1 MSGDWITATGANSS
15 PVERERDTLIER
27 AILRDGRPLDALGIV
42 AEQTGTRWKIE
53 ILGRDELLERLDTR
67 ARITSSVEGAKMVK
81 ENAAWIR
88 GLPRGVCPQL
98 FRWDN
103 GDGTWSYQRGT
114 IERERRERSPRRPLP
129 KSGRE
134 RKDGAS

>member
-1 MSGDWITATGANSS
+1 MSASNGDGDWATVTRGNSS
-15 PVERERDTLIER
+15 PVERERDAQIER
-27 AILRDGRPLDALGIV
+27 AITRDGRPLDAIGVV

-53 ILGRDELLERLDTR
+53 VLGRDELLERLDTR
-67 ARITSSVEGAKMVK
+67 ARMMGTGEEGARLVK

-114 IERERRERSPRRPLP
+114 IERAPRERGPRRP
-129 KSGRE
+129 SARRV
-134 RKDGAS
+134 RK